1 MLYNEHKISMLKRK
15 YVQLLSF
22 QYKHVVQHS
31 LQVTGAAKLN
41 LFHTGGLQPSRR
53 TMHKTSRFQKRTML
67 LLSSTAKHA
76 SVPLVMVT
84 NNINHEREQQ
94 NSVENERLLRYSS
107 PVTKAVN

>member
-53 TMHKTSRFQKRTML
+53 TMHKTLRFQKKDNAFVELNSKACKCTF
-67 LLSSTAKHA
+67 SNGH
-76 SVPLVMVT
+76 
-84 NNINHEREQQ
+84 QQ
-94 NSVENERLLRYSS
+94 Y
-107 PVTKAVN
+107 